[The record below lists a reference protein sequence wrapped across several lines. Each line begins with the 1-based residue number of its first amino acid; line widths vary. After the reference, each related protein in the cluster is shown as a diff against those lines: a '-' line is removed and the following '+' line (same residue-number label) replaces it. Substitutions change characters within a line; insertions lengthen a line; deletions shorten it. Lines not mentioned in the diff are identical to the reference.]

1 MEFETA
7 VSGTVGM
14 FPGIAGTIED
24 GSGEMFRMFWGVDI
38 EHTAVLDWP
47 GRALPGISD
56 PTDSASPTGIG
67 TSLRVAA
74 KCSEAC
80 VVVCKGSEDPTT

>member
-7 VSGTVGM
+7 VSGTVRT

-24 GSGEMFRMFWGVDI
+24 GEMFGMFRGVDI
-38 EHTAVLDWP
+38 EHTGVLNWP

-56 PTDSASPTGIG
+56 PADGASPTGIG
-67 TSLRVAA
+67 TSLRVAT

-80 VVVCKGSEDPTT
+80 VVVCKGLEDPTT